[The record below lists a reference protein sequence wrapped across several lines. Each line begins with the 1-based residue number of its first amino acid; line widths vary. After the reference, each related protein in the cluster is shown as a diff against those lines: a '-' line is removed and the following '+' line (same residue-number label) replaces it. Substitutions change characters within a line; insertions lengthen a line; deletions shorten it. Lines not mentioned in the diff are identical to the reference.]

1 MISILK
7 LFNALNKDYKSI
19 GKIEKCLSLAV
30 NPTLLIICL
39 LFFKVS
45 SSAQVIRPFV
55 YNTQKEESISEYYL
69 QPNKVA
75 RTYSSDSILHFL
87 NRLHLQKENIFVT
100 RSTAYFGIVGLLHRY
115 NEILIFNEQHF
126 AYKFHPEHS
135 CVNNTAIL
143 SYNNFSKLPVDSTKK
158 MDTFLSFIQPIS
170 ALSINKRKY
179 TAIIFWNFSTG
190 IKSDDNP
197 FEWLKILR
205 SNYGEEIN
213 ILLVNMDV
221 NESWPED
228 IKVSEL
234 ARLEKILNLF

>member
-1 MISILK
+1 MLSILK
-7 LFNALNKDYKSI
+7 LFNALSNDYKSI
-19 GKIEKCLSLAV
+19 NKIDKCLSLAL
-30 NPTLLIICL
+30 NMTFLIICL
-39 LFFKVS
+39 LFFNVS

-55 YNTQKEESISEYYL
+55 YNTQKEKSISEYYL
-69 QPNKVA
+69 QPNKIA

-87 NRLHLQKENIFVT
+87 NTLHLQKENIFVS
-100 RSTAYFGIVGLLHRY
+100 RSTSYFGIVGLLHRY

-143 SYNNFSKLPVDSTKK
+143 SYNNFSKLPIDSTKK
-158 MDTFLSFIQPIS
+158 LDTFLSYIQPIS
-170 ALSINKRKY
+170 TLSINKRKV

-205 SNYGEEIN
+205 NNYGDEIN

-234 ARLEKILNLF
+234 AHLEKIIKLF

>member
-1 MISILK
+1 MLSILK

-19 GKIEKCLSLAV
+19 DKIEQCLSLAL
-30 NPTLLIICL
+30 NLTFLIICL
-39 LFFKVS
+39 LFFNVS

-55 YNTQKEESISEYYL
+55 YNTQKQKSTAEYYL

-75 RTYSSDSILHFL
+75 RTYGSDSILHFL
-87 NRLHLQKENIFVT
+87 NTLNLKKENIFVS

-143 SYNNFSKLPVDSTKK
+143 SYNNFSKLPIDSTKK
-158 MDTFLSFIQPIS
+158 LDTFLSYIQPIS
-170 ALSINKRKY
+170 ALSINKRKV

-205 SNYGEEIN
+205 SNYGDEMN

-234 ARLEKILNLF
+234 AHLEKLLKLF

>member
-1 MISILK
+1 MFSILK
-7 LFNALNKDYKSI
+7 LINAINKGYKSI
-19 GKIEKCLSLAV
+19 SKIEKCMNLAA
-30 NPTLLIICL
+30 NLTLLIICL

-45 SSAQVIRPFV
+45 SSAQVISPFV
-55 YNTQKEESISEYYL
+55 YNTQKEKSISEYYL
-69 QPNKVA
+69 RPNKIA

-87 NRLHLQKENIFVT
+87 TRLNLKKENIFVC

-143 SYNNFSKLPVDSTKK
+143 SYNSFSKLPIDSTKK
-158 MDTFLSFIQPIS
+158 LDTFLSFIQPIS
-170 ALSINKRKY
+170 ALSINKRKV

-197 FEWLKILR
+197 FEWLKVLR
-205 SNYGEEIN
+205 SNYGAEIN

-221 NESWPED
+221 NDSWPED
-228 IKVSEL
+228 IKVLEL
-234 ARLEKILNLF
+234 AHLEKILKLF